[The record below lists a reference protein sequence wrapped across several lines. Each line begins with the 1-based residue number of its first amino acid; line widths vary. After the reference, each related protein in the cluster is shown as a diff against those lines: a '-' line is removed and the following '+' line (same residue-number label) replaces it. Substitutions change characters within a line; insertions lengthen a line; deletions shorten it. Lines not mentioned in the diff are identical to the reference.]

1 MAKLWFENTKKDKKK
16 SKVQKTDR
24 YIGDIEGNLLDNYQN
39 TSYNLKLYM
48 IRAKTSD
55 GGGWLNGAMAA
66 KPEDTVVIA
75 QTSVTGVQIDN
86 LDISFVQGPNTGNST
101 AVRAA
106 FTLKQPGA
114 ADLLDQIQ
122 LAIVH
127 LGHFMF
133 ADGPLF
139 LEINFQGYEDDLDDK
154 NDE

>member
-1 MAKLWFENTKKDKKK
+1 MAKLWFENSKKDKKK

-24 YIGDIEGNLLDNYQN
+24 YIGDIEGNILDNYQN

-106 FTLKQPGA
+106 FTLKHP
-114 ADLLDQIQ
+114 
-122 LAIVH
+122 
-127 LGHFMF
+127 
-133 ADGPLF
+133 
-139 LEINFQGYEDDLDDK
+139 
-154 NDE
+154 